1 MTKALTATTI
11 AFLILFGLLAP
22 AGAAELLILKS
33 TQSELPAGRII
44 DSTAILSIPVGARL
58 TLVGETGK
66 KITLRGPYTG
76 VPGAAEQAAGNGFGS
91 RMLLALS
98 RLIVGTPAESS
109 KVGAFRGLAGAT
121 SATTD
126 DIWRIDVSTISRDHC
141 LRTDIPTRL
150 WRPRADKAAALS
162 IKLRRQTWVWAVW
175 PPGEATLAWP
185 GGVEVIDDTAYQVRL
200 GFETVNK
207 VTFHLL
213 PSDLSSD
220 FHRAAWMSE
229 TGCLRQARLLLS
241 RIK

>member
-44 DSTAILSIPVGARL
+44 DSTAMLSIPAGARL
-58 TLVGETGK
+58 TLVDEAGT
-66 KITLRGPYTG
+66 KIILRGPYSG
-76 VPGAAEQAAGNGFGS
+76 APGAAEQTASNGFGS

-98 RLIVGTPAESS
+98 RLIVGTPAETS
-109 KVGAFRGLAGAT
+109 KIGAFRGLAGAT
-121 SATTD
+121 SVTTD
-126 DIWRIDVSTISRDHC
+126 DIWRINVSTAGDHC

-150 WRPRADKAAALS
+150 WRPQADKAAALS
-162 IKLRRQTWVWAVW
+162 IKLQRQTWVWAVW

-185 GGVEVIDDTAYQVRL
+185 GGVEVIDDTAYLVRL
-200 GFETVNK
+200 GFTTVNK
-207 VTFHLL
+207 VIFHLL

-220 FHRAAWMSE
+220 FQRAAWMSE
-229 TGCLRQARLLLS
+229 TGCKRQARMLLS
-241 RIK
+241 RIN

>member
-22 AGAAELLILKS
+22 ADAAELLILKS
-33 TQSELPAGRII
+33 THSELPEGRII
-44 DSTAILSIPVGARL
+44 DSTATLSIPAGARL

-126 DIWRIDVSTISRDHC
+126 DIWRINVSTAGDHC

-150 WRPRADKAAALS
+150 WRPQAEKAAALS
-162 IKLRRQTWVWAVW
+162 IKLQRQTWVWAVW